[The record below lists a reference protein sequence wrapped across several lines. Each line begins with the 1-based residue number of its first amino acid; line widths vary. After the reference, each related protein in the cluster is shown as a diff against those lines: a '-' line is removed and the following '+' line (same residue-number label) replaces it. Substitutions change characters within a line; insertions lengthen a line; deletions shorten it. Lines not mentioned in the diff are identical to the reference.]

1 MGLHN
6 PPMMKKL
13 VAFIIAMTAVGGA
26 IFFGASPASPDGVYP
41 LTGAL
46 EQECKDLRAAM
57 YPRTVQNAGKFLTS
71 DKLSAETLM
80 AKVAGKLGLNTT
92 DYTFD
97 MWSCA
102 FFTKEAQ
109 RAGKIREY
117 RNEKGLT
124 R

>member
-1 MGLHN
+1 
-6 PPMMKKL
+6 MKK
-13 VAFIIAMTAVGGA
+13 IISFVIAITAVGGA
-26 IFFGASPASPDGVYP
+26 IFFGGAPEGVYP

-46 EQECKDLRAAM
+46 EKECKDLRAAM

-71 DKLSAETLM
+71 DKIAAETLM

-92 DYTFD
+92 DYIFD

-117 RNEKGLT
+117 RNAKGLT
-124 R
+124 Y